1 MGLEG
6 LFAMTAAE
14 AIVCLLGIISGLLG
28 IIAFFLSRLISKIDG
43 LTIDVHKI
51 RSSFLLFRQ
60 RVSIML
66 GLPVEDEDDQLT
78 PSTSGS

>member
-1 MGLEG
+1 
-6 LFAMTAAE
+6 MTAAE